1 MMPKHHKEKEERTG
15 QTDAKG
21 VNTLE
26 EELQQ
31 KYIQL
36 QVMKQ
41 QAQSFFEEKQKLDSH
56 LSEMSLTLDAMKKL
70 TETKPNEEILSSI
83 GSGAFVKGTI
93 NDVQNVLVSVGAG
106 VVVKKE
112 LKSAIEVME
121 SRVMDIQKVNEEL
134 MGELNKLVESI
145 QQLEPHV
152 EKLAEK
158 LHKEGKI

>member
-1 MMPKHHKEKEERTG
+1 MSKHHKEKTEVHNNNSG
-15 QTDAKG
+15 
-21 VNTLE
+21 E

-41 QAQSFFEEKQKLDSH
+41 QAQSFFEEKQKLDNH

-70 TETKPNEEILSSI
+70 TETKLNEEIWTSI

-93 NDVQNVLVSVGAG
+93 NDVENVLVSVGAG
-106 VVVKKE
+106 IVVKKD

-121 SRVMDIQKVNEEL
+121 SRVTDIQKVNEEL

-145 QQLEPHV
+145 QQLEPQV

>member
-1 MMPKHHKEKEERTG
+1 MPKPHKESESKDY
-15 QTDAKG
+15 Q
-21 VNTLE
+21 

-31 KYIQL
+31 KYVQL
-36 QVMKQ
+36 QIMKQ
-41 QAQSFFEEKQKLDSH
+41 QAQSFFEEKQKLDNH
-56 LSEMSLTLDAMKKL
+56 LSEMATTLDALKKL
-70 TETKPNEEILSSI
+70 TDTKLNEDMWPSI
-83 GSGAFVKGTI
+83 GSGAFVKGKLAD
-93 NDVQNVLVSVGAG
+93 NENVLVSVGAG
-106 VVVKKE
+106 VVVKKDT
-112 LKSAIEVME
+112 KSAISVME